1 MEHLYNPMESE
12 MKDLADQVREHY
24 PFHPEFAFQYFCL
37 TYPTY
42 PNIVSAT
49 MVSLLWNYMDFEQ
62 MMKTGMKFT
71 RPMERH
77 DLQLF
82 RSPFLLN

>member
-1 MEHLYNPMESE
+1 MEQPPNPMDSE
-12 MKDLADQVREHY
+12 MRELADQVREHY
-24 PFHPEFAFQYFCL
+24 PLHPEYAFAYFRL
-37 TYPTY
+37 TY

-49 MVSLLWNYMDFEQ
+49 MVSLVWSYIEFEQ
-62 MMKTGMKFT
+62 MMKTGLKFT
-71 RPMERH
+71 RPLAKE